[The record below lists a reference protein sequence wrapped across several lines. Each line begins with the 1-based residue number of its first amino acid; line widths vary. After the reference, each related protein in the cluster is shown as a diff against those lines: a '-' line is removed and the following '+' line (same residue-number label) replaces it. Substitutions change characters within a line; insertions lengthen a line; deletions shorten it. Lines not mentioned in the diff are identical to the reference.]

1 VLGITEAA
9 NGFGKV
15 ISPIIGSLFALIV
28 WFATFFAFP
37 AFCLLSLLLVMF
49 VIKEPAKTN
58 EPPEMGKYLRDIG
71 SILKSKGRW
80 LIPAF
85 FAGSL
90 ALFNLFGV
98 LFYLSDTL
106 EEAPYLIDGVKKG
119 LVLAIPLLAMVIT
132 SYTTGALIKK
142 NGTVM
147 RWLMNIGFLLLSATL
162 GSCIFLHNSLYMFI
176 GLLTIGAVGTGLVLP
191 CLNTMITGSVQK
203 EQRGMITSI
212 YNSLRYIGVALGPPL
227 FGYLMKISNQ
237 MVFIVVTALAVIA
250 LALVFFLI
258 KPKGKLESA

>member
-1 VLGITEAA
+1 
-9 NGFGKV
+9 
-15 ISPIIGSLFALIV
+15 
-28 WFATFFAFP
+28 
-37 AFCLLSLLLVMF
+37 
-49 VIKEPAKTN
+49 
-58 EPPEMGKYLRDIG
+58 LRDIG

>member
-1 VLGITEAA
+1 
-9 NGFGKV
+9 
-15 ISPIIGSLFALIV
+15 
-28 WFATFFAFP
+28 
-37 AFCLLSLLLVMF
+37 MF
-49 VIKEPAKTN
+49 IIKEPKKTK
-58 EPPEMGKYLRDIG
+58 EPPQIGKYMADIG
-71 SILKSKGRW
+71 TILKKKGRW

-85 FAGSL
+85 FSGSL

-106 EEAPYLIDGVKKG
+106 EEAPYSIDGVVKG
-119 LVLAIPLLAMVIT
+119 LVLAIPLLAMVVT

-142 NGTVM
+142 NGTLI
-147 RWLMNIGFLLLSATL
+147 RWLINIGFVLLSVTL
-162 GSCIFLHNSLYMFI
+162 ALCIFFYASLYLFI
-176 GLLTIGAVGTGLVLP
+176 GLLTIGAIGTGLILP

-227 FGYLMKISNQ
+227 FGYLMKISNEI
-237 MVFIVVTALAVIA
+237 VFIVVTALAVIA